1 MVNRTKKGRFLKPT
15 QVARYNQQ
23 LKNLHKSSEECD
35 QLVNLDTFVPLFD
48 TQSTPAAGSTL
59 DDHSYIQSTGRL
71 MKLMKHFLVE
81 S

>member
-48 TQSTPAAGSTL
+48 TQHIIILNLLLLRAAL
-59 DDHSYIQSTGRL
+59 
-71 MKLMKHFLVE
+71 
-81 S
+81 